1 MGNARHRHAPDGF
14 AGVFARE
21 GEFQLPRQGD
31 GVFKKAFKKI
41 AQPVQQH
48 PLGVRHFQLHVMA
61 EHGGELLRLQLAVVG
76 PGRLICGA
84 GAVGCINTVGIVN
97 TVGFASS
104 SRSSER
110 VIA

>member
-1 MGNARHRHAPDGF
+1 MGNAGHRHAPDCF
-14 AGVFARE
+14 AGVFSRE
-21 GEFQLPRQGD
+21 REFQLPRQGD
-31 GVFKKAFKKI
+31 RIFKKAFKKV
-41 AQPVQQH
+41 AQPIQQH

-61 EHGGELLRLQLAVVG
+61 QYGGELLWLQLAVVS

-84 GAVGCINTVGIVN
+84 GAVGFINTVGIVN